1 MAADT
6 QAQQVIVRG
15 AGANALSFVL
25 RFAARAGFLW
35 IGAHLYGAATYGAFS
50 LAVAIVELAV
60 PIASL
65 GLKRMIFP
73 WLEQEVDSRNP
84 AHVLLDALLIGTIG
98 TAIVALIILAATSA
112 MPAGLVSGGT
122 RFALAALAPALVG
135 QVIADIALAATR
147 WKQVMRYEVAG
158 RGAIE
163 PYVGTAVA
171 AIAWSIGW
179 QASGLLVSYGSGSLV
194 LAVYAVWSARRTFGS
209 FSLGSWRPH
218 PGQLLARSASL
229 LTASGS
235 DALTA
240 LAQRADLYLVGLT
253 LGDAAAGVYGVIRQL
268 RTPILQVRQ
277 AFDGILTPI
286 IARTLSHAGQVE
298 TGAATAAATRMILTA
313 QLAVVLLMVAAGE
326 PLLGLFGPR
335 YTGGYPALL
344 ALSLAETLNGAFG
357 VSEMIIYYLR
367 PARALAINSAMI
379 AVTVIVIPP
388 LASRLGINAA
398 ALAVLIAALLAVW
411 LRWSWLADFGIRHH
425 ALHAAPPIVAAVAGA
440 LLGGGLRWSLSGG
453 LAGLPTE
460 VAALLP
466 PLAALASYALIIGIW
481 VRRRPDALSLA
492 RFRVG

>member
-15 AGANALSFVL
+15 AGTNALSFVL

-65 GLKRMIFP
+65 GLKRTIFP
-73 WLEQEVDSRNP
+73 WLEQEAGAGNP
-84 AHVLLDALLIGTIG
+84 AHVLLDALVIGAVG
-98 TAIVALIILAATSA
+98 TAIVALVILLATRA
-112 MPAGLVSGGT
+112 LPAGLVSGGT
-122 RFALAALAPALVG
+122 RFALAALAPALAG

-147 WKQVMRYEVAG
+147 WKHVMRYEVAG

-163 PYVGTAVA
+163 PYVATAVA
-171 AIAWSIGW
+171 AIAWGLGW
-179 QASGLLVSYGSGSLV
+179 QASGLLVSYAAGSLV
-194 LAVYAVWSARRTFGS
+194 LAIYAVWSARRTFGS
-209 FSLGSWRPH
+209 FALESWRLH
-218 PGQLLARSASL
+218 PGRLFARSTGL

-253 LGDAAAGVYGVIRQL
+253 LGEAAAGVYGVIRQL

-313 QLAVVLLMVAAGE
+313 QLAVVLLMIAAGE
-326 PLLGLFGPR
+326 PLLQLFGAR
-335 YTGGYPALL
+335 YIGGYPALL

-398 ALAVLIAALLAVW
+398 ALAVLLAALLAVW

-425 ALHAAPPIVAAVAGA
+425 ALHAAPPIVAAGVGIVLGYA
-440 LLGGGLRWSLSGG
+440 LREA
-453 LAGLPTE
+453 LAGSAPPLRSVLP
-460 VAALLP
+460 A
-466 PLAALASYALIIGIW
+466 LAALGSYALMIGVW

-492 RFRVG
+492 RFRIG

>member
-6 QAQQVIVRG
+6 RAQKVIVRG
-15 AGANALSFVL
+15 AGTNALSFVL

-35 IGAHLYGAATYGAFS
+35 IGAPLYGAATYGAFS
-50 LAVAIVELAV
+50 LAVAVVELAV

-73 WLEQEVDSRNP
+73 WLEQEAGSRNP
-84 AHVLLDALLIGTIG
+84 AHVLLDALAISILGT
-98 TAIVALIILAATSA
+98 TLVAVIILAASFALPT
-112 MPAGLVSGGT
+112 GVVSGGT
-122 RFALAALAPALVG
+122 RVALAALAPALAG

-147 WKQVMRYEVAG
+147 WKHVMRYEVAG

-171 AIAWSIGW
+171 ALAWGVGW
-179 QASGLLVSYGSGSLV
+179 HSHGLLVGYAVGSFV
-194 LAVYAVWSARRTFGS
+194 LAIYALWSARRTFEG
-209 FSLGSWRPH
+209 FALASWRPH
-218 PGQLLARSASL
+218 PGRLLARSTGL

-253 LGDAAAGVYGVIRQL
+253 LGDAAAGVYSVIRQL

-286 IARTLSHAGQVE
+286 IARTLSHAGHVE

-326 PLLGLFGPR
+326 PLLALFGAR
-335 YTGGYPALL
+335 YTGGYVALI

-357 VSEMIIYYLR
+357 VGEMIIYYLR

-398 ALAVLIAALLAVW
+398 ALAVLIAALVAVW

-425 ALHAAPPIVAAVAGA
+425 SLHAAPPIVAAVIGTIVGWGLHAG
-440 LLGGGLRWSLSGG
+440 LN
-453 LAGLPTE
+453 GLPT
-460 VAALLP
+460 AATASLP
-466 PLAALASYALIIGIW
+466 ALAALASYALIIGIW

>member
-6 QAQQVIVRG
+6 RAQKVIVRG
-15 AGANALSFVL
+15 AGTNALSFVL
-25 RFAARAGFLW
+25 RFAARAAFLW

-50 LAVAIVELAV
+50 LAVAVVELAV

-73 WLEQEVDSRNP
+73 WLEQETGSRNP
-84 AHVLLDALLIGTIG
+84 AHVLLDALAIGILG
-98 TAIVALIILAATSA
+98 TALVAVIILAASFALPT
-112 MPAGLVSGGT
+112 GVVSGGT
-122 RFALAALAPALVG
+122 RFALAALAPALAG

-147 WKQVMRYEVAG
+147 WKHVMRYEVAG

-171 AIAWSIGW
+171 ALAWGVGW
-179 QASGLLVSYGSGSLV
+179 HAHGLLVGYAAGSFV
-194 LAVYAVWSARRTFGS
+194 LAIYALWSARRTFEG
-209 FSLGSWRPH
+209 FALASWRPH
-218 PGQLLARSASL
+218 PGRLLARSTGL

-253 LGDAAAGVYGVIRQL
+253 LGDAAAGVYSVIRQL

-286 IARTLSHAGQVE
+286 IARTLSHAGHVE

-326 PLLGLFGPR
+326 PLLALFGAR
-335 YTGGYPALL
+335 YTGGYVALI

-357 VSEMIIYYLR
+357 VGEMIIYYLR

-398 ALAVLIAALLAVW
+398 ALAVLIAALVAVW

-425 ALHAAPPIVAAVAGA
+425 SLHAAPPIVAAVIATIVGWGLHAG
-440 LLGGGLRWSLSGG
+440 LN
-453 LAGLPTE
+453 GLPT
-460 VAALLP
+460 AATASLP
-466 PLAALASYALIIGIW
+466 ALAALASYALIIGVW

>member
-6 QAQQVIVRG
+6 RAQKVIVRG
-15 AGANALSFVL
+15 AGTNALSFVL

-50 LAVAIVELAV
+50 LAVAVVELAV

-73 WLEQEVDSRNP
+73 WLEQETGSRNP
-84 AHVLLDALLIGTIG
+84 AHVLLDALAIGILG
-98 TAIVALIILAATSA
+98 TALVAVIILAASFALPT
-112 MPAGLVSGGT
+112 GVVSGGT
-122 RFALAALAPALVG
+122 RFALAALAPALAG

-147 WKQVMRYEVAG
+147 WKHVMRYEVAG

-171 AIAWSIGW
+171 ALAWGVGW
-179 QASGLLVSYGSGSLV
+179 HAHGLLVGYAAGSFV
-194 LAVYAVWSARRTFGS
+194 LAIYALWSARRTFEG
-209 FSLGSWRPH
+209 FALASWRPH
-218 PGQLLARSASL
+218 PGRLLARSTGL

-253 LGDAAAGVYGVIRQL
+253 LGDAAAGVYSVIRQL

-286 IARTLSHAGQVE
+286 IARTLSHAGHVE

-326 PLLGLFGPR
+326 PLLALFGAR
-335 YTGGYPALL
+335 YTGGYVALI

-357 VSEMIIYYLR
+357 VGEMIIYYLR

-398 ALAVLIAALLAVW
+398 ALAVLIAALVAVW

-425 ALHAAPPIVAAVAGA
+425 SLHAAPPIVAAVIATIVGWGLHAG
-440 LLGGGLRWSLSGG
+440 LN
-453 LAGLPTE
+453 GLPT
-460 VAALLP
+460 AATASLP
-466 PLAALASYALIIGIW
+466 ALAALASYALIIGIW

>member
-15 AGANALSFVL
+15 AGTNALSFVL

-73 WLEQEVDSRNP
+73 WLEETAGGGNP
-84 AHVLLDALLIGTIG
+84 AHVLLDALVIGMVG
-98 TAIVALIILAATSA
+98 TMIVALAILLATRA
-112 MPAGLVSGGT
+112 LPAGLVSGGT
-122 RFALAALAPALVG
+122 RFALAALAPALAG

-147 WKQVMRYEVAG
+147 WKHVMRYEVAG

-179 QASGLLVSYGSGSLV
+179 QTSGLLIGYAAGSFV
-194 LAVYAVWSARRTFGS
+194 LAVYALWSARRTFGS
-209 FSLGSWRPH
+209 FALASWRPH
-218 PGQLLARSASL
+218 LRQLVARSTSL

-277 AFDGILTPI
+277 AFDGILTPV

-313 QLAVVLLMVAAGE
+313 QLALVLLMVAAGE
-326 PLLGLFGPR
+326 PLLALFGPH
-335 YTGGYPALL
+335 YIGGYPALL

-357 VSEMIIYYLR
+357 VGEMIIYYLR

-398 ALAVLIAALLAVW
+398 ALAVLVAALLAVW
-411 LRWSWLADFGIRHH
+411 LRWSWLADFGIRQHS
-425 ALHAAPPIVAAVAGA
+425 LHAAPPIVAAGVGTA
-440 LLGGGLRWSLSGG
+440 LGWSLHAG
-453 LAGLPTE
+453 LAGSAPALQSVLP
-460 VAALLP
+460 A
-466 PLAALASYALIIGIW
+466 LAALGVYALIIGVW
-481 VRRRPDALSLA
+481 VKRRPDALSLA